1 MPVLIDDEAKQFA
14 RSPFDIGKMGN
25 RYKTDNQ
32 LFSFPSPTLA
42 TIEKNLFFLLRNSTL
57 ATFEPKYR
65 FRPDYLSFD
74 QYGTVILWELLMF
87 VNGVAAV
94 EDFDDLGKVVI
105 PSLQS
110 VIELNR
116 DNFPSVPTSQLTE
129 VNW

>member
-1 MPVLIDDEAKQFA
+1 MPVLIDDESKQFA

-25 RYKTDNQ
+25 RYKTENE

-42 TIEKNLFFLLRNSTL
+42 TIEKNLFFLLRNSS
-57 ATFEPKYR
+57 FDIWEPKYR

-74 QYGTVILWELLMF
+74 TYGVVTLWELLMY
-87 VNGVAAV
+87 VNGVFSV
-94 EDFDDLGKVVI
+94 EDFDDLTNVVV

-116 DNFPSVPTSQLTE
+116 DNFPKKPTDELFE